1 MNKLNLLPIRQA
13 FIALLAICAF
23 SACTNEPDLLGLNLT
38 PQGDK
43 LNELYTDTTTVIAF
57 NTPIDTLRTSVLPG
71 YNGAN
76 FNTILSGAMYDSAFG
91 KVEANF
97 ATQLWLGTLSPTFSA
112 NPFTDSV
119 VLQLPYAALF
129 GDSASAQTIN
139 VYELGTALRGDS
151 VYYSNHYITPSP
163 SSLLCSQTFVPK
175 VTVKDSVTLNGVKY
189 QPMLRLKLK
198 NSFGDK
204 ILAGGSNLAT
214 EEAFRAYIK
223 GLYISS
229 TPKDVMGQGSIIT
242 YDLTGANAG
251 INVYYHSPSDSGAVS
266 IYVNAASSQ
275 RFNTFNFHNYQFA
288 NPLFKAQFLSKD
300 SAKGKQ
306 KLFLSGMSPS
316 DIKIR
321 FPYILQYKA
330 KQRAGFNQA
339 FLVIDAAY
347 TSRYAKNYPPSQLA
361 LYKIYT
367 DGKQYSVEDQPTG
380 VAAEISGTYDTIKN
394 QYRFAI
400 TQYLQNIIKTGKQDY
415 YLMLTTGSPGR
426 NAPDMIIPGTMAGK
440 KRFRLELIYTTQK

>member
-13 FIALLAICAF
+13 LIALLAICAF
-23 SACTNEPDLLGLNLT
+23 TACTNEPDLLGLNLT

-71 YNGAN
+71 YGGAN
-76 FNTILSGAMYDSAFG
+76 DNTMLSGAIYDSAFG

-97 ATQLWLGTLSPTFSA
+97 ATQLWLGTLNPTIGVGA
-112 NPFTDSV
+112 NVDSV
-119 VLQLPYAALF
+119 VLQLPYAALY
-129 GDSASAQTIN
+129 GDSASSQTIN

-151 VYYSNHYITPSP
+151 VYYSNRFITPSP

-175 VTVKDSVTLNGVKY
+175 VKDSVSLNGVMFG
-189 QPMLRLKLK
+189 PMLRLKLS
-198 NSFGDK
+198 NSFGNK
-204 ILAGGSNLAT
+204 ILAGGSSLVT
-214 EEAFRAYIK
+214 EEAFRTLIK
-223 GLYISS
+223 GLYVSS
-229 TPKDVMGQGSIIT
+229 TPKDIMGQGSIIT
-242 YDLTGANAG
+242 YDLAGANAG
-251 INVYYHSPSDSGAVS
+251 INVYYHSPTDSGSLS

-275 RFNTFNFHNYQFA
+275 RYSTFNFHNYQFA
-288 NPLFKAQFLSKD
+288 NPLFKSMFLSKD
-300 SAKGKQ
+300 STKGRQ

-316 DIKIR
+316 DIKVW
-321 FPYILQYKA
+321 FPYILKYKA
-330 KQRAGFNQA
+330 TQKAAFNQA

-347 TSRYAKNYPPSQLA
+347 TSRYANLYPPAQLA
-361 LYKIYT
+361 LYKVYK
-367 DGKQYSVEDQPTG
+367 DGLKYAVEDQATG

-400 TQYLQNIIKTGKQDY
+400 TQYLQNILKAGKQDY
-415 YLMLTTGSPGR
+415 YLMITTGAPGR
-426 NAPDMIIPGTMAGK
+426 TAPDLIIPGTMAGK

>member
-1 MNKLNLLPIRQA
+1 LNKLNLLPIRQA
-13 FIALLAICAF
+13 LIALLAICAF
-23 SACTNEPDLLGLNLT
+23 TACTNEPDLLGLNLT

-43 LNELYTDTTTVIAF
+43 LNELFTDTTTVIAF

-71 YNGAN
+71 YSGAN
-76 FNTILSGAMYDSAFG
+76 YNTILSGAIYDSAFG

-97 ATQLWLGTLSPTFSA
+97 ATQLWLGTLNPTIAA
-112 NPFTDSV
+112 NAHADSV
-119 VLQLPYAALF
+119 VLQLPYAALY
-129 GDSASAQTIN
+129 GDSTSTQTIN
-139 VYELGTALRGDS
+139 VYELATALRGDS
-151 VYYSNHYITPSP
+151 AYYSNHFITPSS
-163 SSLLCSQTFVPK
+163 SSLLASQTFIPK
-175 VTVKDSVTLNGVKY
+175 VKDSVTVNGVKFA
-189 QPMLRLKLK
+189 PMLRLKLS
-198 NSFGDK
+198 NSFGNK
-204 ILAGGSNLAT
+204 ILAGGTSLVT

-223 GLYISS
+223 GLYVSS
-229 TPKDVMGQGSIIT
+229 TQKDIMGQGSIIT

-251 INVYYHSPSDSGAVS
+251 INVYYHSPTDSGSLSV
-266 IYVNAASSQ
+266 YVNGASSQ

-300 SAKGKQ
+300 STKGKQ

-316 DIKIR
+316 DIKIW

-347 TSRYAKNYPPSQLA
+347 TSRHANNYPPAQLA
-361 LYKIYT
+361 LYKVYK
-367 DGKQYSVEDQPTG
+367 DGVKYSVEDQTTG
-380 VAAEISGTYDTIKN
+380 VAADISGTYDTIRN

-400 TQYLQNIIKTGKQDY
+400 TQYLQNILKSGKQDY

-426 NAPDMIIPGTMAGK
+426 SAPDLIIPGTMAGK